1 MYKYTMRVLL
11 RARSYPFGTGSEGKS
26 SEDFCV
32 GKQYV
37 EAEGEN
43 LVDPMGENDRMVYF
57 FLI

>member
-1 MYKYTMRVLL
+1 MYKYTMRVYSGHVHTRLE
-11 RARSYPFGTGSEGKS
+11 PESEGKS

-43 LVDPMGENDRMVYF
+43 WLTQWEKMIGWF
-57 FLI
+57 ISF

>member
-11 RARSYPFGTGSEGKS
+11 RARSYPFGTG
-26 SEDFCV
+26 EDFCV

-43 LVDPMGENDRMVYF
+43 WLTQWEKMIGWF
-57 FLI
+57 ISF

>member
-1 MYKYTMRVLL
+1 MYKYTMGVLL
-11 RARSYPFGTGSEGKS
+11 RARSYPFGTGIGGKS

-43 LVDPMGENDRMVYF
+43 WLTQWEKMIGWF
-57 FLI
+57 ISF